1 MDLSLGFISVLMSI
15 VVIIISQR
23 YFLYKSFTDS
33 INHRSS
39 HSSVATRSGGVAIFL
54 SVFIVSCLF
63 YINGY
68 EIYNFSLIIPLSLL
82 VVIGLYDD
90 IYRMDFKLKFIFQ
103 IIAAK
108 ILIDNGL
115 IIDNLH
121 GLFGIFELN
130 RVIAQ
135 ILTIFITL
143 AIINSINF
151 IDGIDGLAI
160 TVVLFFILM
169 FEFFAIEQ
177 TAYWNLSVILFS
189 SIIPLYY
196 YNFKKTNKIFLGDSG
211 SLFLGGVVSIYVIF
225 IFSKDY
231 IIKENLDL
239 NKILFVISILTY
251 PIIDMIRIVLVRLKN
266 NKSPFEADKKHIH
279 HFIISK
285 TNSHFLTT
293 ILILLSTLL
302 VTLIFQSLNFLF

>member
-1 MDLSLGFISVLMSI
+1 MTFWRL
-15 VVIIISQR
+15 
-23 YFLYKSFTDS
+23 
-33 INHRSS
+33 N
-39 HSSVATRSGGVAIFL
+39 A
-54 SVFIVSCLF
+54 
-63 YINGY
+63 
-68 EIYNFSLIIPLSLL
+68 
-82 VVIGLYDD
+82 
-90 IYRMDFKLKFIFQ
+90 DFWWCF
-103 IIAAK
+103 
-108 ILIDNGL
+108 
-115 IIDNLH
+115 
-121 GLFGIFELN
+121 
-130 RVIAQ
+130 
-135 ILTIFITL
+135 
-143 AIINSINF
+143 
-151 IDGIDGLAI
+151 
-160 TVVLFFILM
+160 
-169 FEFFAIEQ
+169 
-177 TAYWNLSVILFS
+177 W
-189 SIIPLYY
+189 
-196 YNFKKTNKIFLGDSG
+196 NFKKTNKIFLGDSG